1 MNYYHIKG
9 KLYQTSQEKPNI
21 GDLVSDGYFVWNLSK
36 EDNRAEKVAQIWNKE
51 K

>member
-1 MNYYHIKG
+1 MKYYHIKG

-21 GDLVSDGYFVWNLSK
+21 GDLVTDG
-36 EDNRAEKVAQIWNKE
+36 RAEKIVQIWK